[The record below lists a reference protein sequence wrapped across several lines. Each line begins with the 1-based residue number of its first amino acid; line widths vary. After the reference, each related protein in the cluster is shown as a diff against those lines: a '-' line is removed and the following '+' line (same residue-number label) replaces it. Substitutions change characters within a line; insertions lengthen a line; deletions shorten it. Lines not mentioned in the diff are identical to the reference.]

1 MGQVPSNA
9 GRDEYLDKNYPFIEQ
24 EQEPPGR
31 FAPDQRIN
39 GMLAWQGPSGWRTRH
54 GEAIVVWSLGKP
66 SEVQNAL
73 YPDRTRGEA
82 RNTLDHGF
90 RRRGGGDRLWVY
102 GRIEVQPGEVAFI
115 DGDQPVYL
123 PPSQGEVPNLEADLA
138 RDPAFLAAIKDDR
151 FALAVLRVFE
161 NRSFYK
167 GDDPRAWVCGLAS
180 SAALVA
186 DLRDRGESY
195 QDYYPGHASLA
206 GTYPDDRPD
215 IERKFRG
222 RIEQISKAL
231 TDGPQLGVRIEDLAA
246 LLKPGHNSAEEV
258 QRAMESLRP
267 EAERRR
273 AAETERYRDEQR
285 AQLEKVQR
293 ALAAF
298 QEDHTNEDVFNALRD
313 HLSRLGW
320 RVETERD
327 RERIHQRW
335 VERTMG
341 VLQKVKELELRPE
354 GAVEAWVGTLR
365 RPSVV
370 GGTFEPGQLERM
382 SPDVR
387 VVENGGLEWRL
398 YQLASTGR
406 IIEQEYRSLAEQL
419 SGPR

>member
-1 MGQVPSNA
+1 MGQVPSQMS
-9 GRDEYLDKNYPFIEQ
+9 RDEYLDKNYPFIEQ
-24 EQEPPGR
+24 EREPPGR

-39 GMLAWQGPSGWRTRH
+39 GGLAWQGPSGWRTRH
-54 GEAIVVWSLGKP
+54 GASVVVWSLGRP

-73 YPDRTRGEA
+73 YPDRTRGEVW
-82 RNTLDHGF
+82 NTLDHGI
-90 RRRGGGDRLWVY
+90 RRHGGGDRLWIY
-102 GRIEVQPGEVAFI
+102 GRIEVQPNDVIFI
-115 DGDQPVYL
+115 DGDQPVYQ
-123 PPSQGEVPNLEADLA
+123 PPPQGEVPDLEADLA
-138 RDPAFLAAIKDDR
+138 RDPAFLAALKDDR

-167 GDDPRAWVCGLAS
+167 GDDTRAWICGLRS

-215 IERKFRG
+215 IERSLGR
-222 RIEQISKAL
+222 RIEQILKAL
-231 TDGPQLGVRIEDLAA
+231 SDGPKLGVRIEDLAA

-258 QRAMESLRP
+258 QRAMASLQP
-267 EAERRR
+267 EVERRR
-273 AAETERYRDEQR
+273 AAETEHFRDEQR
-285 AQLEKVQR
+285 AQLEKTQR

-298 QEDHTNEDVFNALRD
+298 QEDHTNEDVFNTLHA

-335 VERTMG
+335 VERAIG

-354 GAVEAWVGTLR
+354 EAVEAWVETLH
-365 RPSVV
+365 PSAI
-370 GGTFEPGQLERM
+370 GRGFEPGQLEKM

-387 VVENGGLEWRL
+387 VVESGGLEWRL

-406 IIEQEYRSLAEQL
+406 IIEQEYRALAEQL